1 MIRTLF
7 IIAGAALVLSLATLG
22 GAAALGG
29 RDLAANGWSWTFIE
43 DEWGNGRIERSGKAE
58 DLGPDVTRSVAFDGG
73 ERLELDLSADVT
85 YVQGDANT
93 VVITGPQPIIDRIR
107 VEGSRLW
114 MEDGPERVTVRWNNQ
129 GIDGWSDSERVRIT
143 VTAPSVTT
151 FDLEGSSDLKIR
163 DYDQT
168 ALSIDVSGSG
178 EIEADGRAQTL
189 ELDISGS
196 GEVDLSRLEL
206 TDANVA
212 IAGSGEARLGP
223 TGRVDVTVSGSGD
236 VELTRQPTTLNQN
249 ISGSGEIDI
258 RSTRRSETT
267 VTRSETLASAPGV
280 RIERR
285 VTIPAEGR

>member
-1 MIRTLF
+1 
-7 IIAGAALVLSLATLG
+7 
-22 GAAALGG
+22 
-29 RDLAANGWSWTFIE
+29 
-43 DEWGNGRIERSGKAE
+43 
-58 DLGPDVTRSVAFDGG
+58 
-73 ERLELDLSADVT
+73 
-85 YVQGDANT
+85 
-93 VVITGPQPIIDRIR
+93 
-107 VEGSRLW
+107 
-114 MEDGPERVTVRWNNQ
+114 
-129 GIDGWSDSERVRIT
+129 
-143 VTAPSVTT
+143 VTT

-236 VELTRQPTTLNQN
+236 VDLTRQPTTLNQN
-249 ISGSGEIDI
+249 ISGSGDI
-258 RSTRRSETT
+258 N
-267 VTRSETLASAPGV
+267 VAS
-280 RIERR
+280 R
-285 VTIPAEGR
+285 

>member
-114 MEDGPERVTVRWNNQ
+114 MEDGPERVTVRRA
-129 GIDGWSDSERVRIT
+129 S
-143 VTAPSVTT
+143 TAGRTPSA
-151 FDLEGSSDLKIR
+151 S
-163 DYDQT
+163 
-168 ALSIDVSGSG
+168 A
-178 EIEADGRAQTL
+178 
-189 ELDISGS
+189 
-196 GEVDLSRLEL
+196 SRL
-206 TDANVA
+206 
-212 IAGSGEARLGP
+212 P
-223 TGRVDVTVSGSGD
+223 
-236 VELTRQPTTLNQN
+236 P
-249 ISGSGEIDI
+249 
-258 RSTRRSETT
+258 RR
-267 VTRSETLASAPGV
+267 
-280 RIERR
+280 
-285 VTIPAEGR
+285 